1 MKDEDGGENVVELGR
16 VAGDSMKCELFF
28 FCLFFRSSKPESG
41 LMCPESR
48 FSVTVVAFTEKN
60 ALRQVDFCVIWRLST
75 IRFATSG
82 SPMVG
87 VRTRF
92 THYV

>member
-1 MKDEDGGENVVELGR
+1 MKDEDGGENVVELGH